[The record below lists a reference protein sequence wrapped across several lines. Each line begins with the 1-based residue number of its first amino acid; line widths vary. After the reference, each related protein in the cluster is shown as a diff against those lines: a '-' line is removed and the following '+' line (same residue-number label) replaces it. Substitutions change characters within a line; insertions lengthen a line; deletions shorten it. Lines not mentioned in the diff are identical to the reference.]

1 MVICIYALH
10 CVNII
15 LCQEH
20 GGNLNEAVNAHFSE
34 GDRNL
39 MTGYSLFSISKQVII
54 EKHNP
59 FYWYYCLMFA
69 F

>member
-1 MVICIYALH
+1 MGSSGYFCIYPLH
-10 CVNII
+10 CLNII

-39 MTGYSLFSISKQVII
+39 TTGYTLFSISKQVII
-54 EKHNP
+54 ENITH
-59 FYWYYCLMFA
+59 FTGITV
-69 F
+69 